1 MAIFNSNFKYHED
14 TVEKHPLTEEELLFL
29 KAFQTE
35 RNTQDTVCQASP
47 RYWVIK
53 GSKTV
58 FEDGIDEGEAIR
70 INGECFYDVNTGDLT
85 SLLTNTKEKLED
97 FLDKDDLYFTEEN
110 ELIVVNDGEEYVVDD
125 ITSAFNVLSDI
136 LYEDDVEIGYYEKV
150 DIIYP
155 NTMFLTHKEC
165 EEHLKEYGYNYS
177 EDAHAYAMTA
187 YRSPEVETLLNLL
200 ETVDWDSVNFKE

>member
-1 MAIFNSNFKYHED
+1 MAIFNSNFKYHKD

-58 FEDGIDEGEAIR
+58 FVDGIDEGEVIR
-70 INGECFYDVNTGDLT
+70 INGEKFYDI
-85 SLLTNTKEKLED
+85 NTKRRLQD
-97 FLDKDDLYFTEEN
+97 YLDENNLYFSKENPN
-110 ELIVVNDGEEYVVDD
+110 ELIVVNDGKEYVVDD

-187 YRSPEVETLLNLL
+187 QRSPEVETLLNIL
-200 ETVDWDSVNFKE
+200 ESVDWDSVNLKD

>member
-1 MAIFNSNFKYHED
+1 MAIFNSNFKYHKD

-58 FEDGIDEGEAIR
+58 FVDGIDEGEVIR
-70 INGECFYDVNTGDLT
+70 INGEKFYDINTENL
-85 SLLTNTKEKLED
+85 SMLLLTTKWRLQD
-97 FLDKDDLYFTEEN
+97 YLDENNLYFSKKNPN
-110 ELIVVNDGEEYVVDD
+110 ELIVVNDGKEYVVDD

-136 LYEDDVEIGYYEKV
+136 LYENDVEIGYYEKV

-177 EDAHAYAMTA
+177 KDAHAYAMTA
-187 YRSPEVETLLNLL
+187 QRSPEVKNI
-200 ETVDWDSVNFKE
+200 VKYIRVG